1 MIKHLTVLSFLFFT
15 FSTLAQI
22 IDDRPTNLS
31 NRDGYMQADSTKIG
45 EGETLI
51 KLSEETFYHDYKII
65 DYKMDTTYID
75 TSLTVSKSYKMNYLR
90 KDNFEL
96 MAFANQGQ
104 TFNNLA
110 YTFNNYSLYPKIG
123 ARAQHFNY
131 YEVED
136 IKYYYVPTPTT
147 ELMYLKGFEQ
157 GQILSA
163 MFTFNLSRQFNA
175 SISYK
180 GMRSLGNYRHAL
192 SSHGN
197 ARVTLSYH
205 TKNNRYY
212 IRGHLAAQGLSNDQN
227 GGLTDE
233 SVFNFETKDTNFKD
247 RNRLVTNFT
256 DARNNLKGNRY
267 FIEQDYKLW
276 RKTDTT
282 RIINSELKIGY
293 IFNYEGK
300 HYEYEQDAAANE
312 IFGGS
317 FSSSIDDKVLY
328 VKYFNEAFVSLNSP
342 FVLGEVKFKV
352 NFFDYNYSYKSIV
365 ISPDEII
372 PSYLDGN
379 AISVGG
385 EWQTKLKKFNFNAD
399 VSTVISGNLH
409 GYSGLASAQFVQ
421 DSTFTVKATAFA
433 TSKAPNFNFM
443 LFQSD
448 YIQYNWQNNF
458 DNIITNNLTVEFD
471 SEKWVYVS
479 VQTTN
484 ITNYTYFDAPEENE
498 QTKPVQASEAVN
510 YAKFK
515 VGKEFKFGHFAFD
528 NKIIYQ
534 KVVNGSDIFRVPDF
548 ITRNTIYY
556 QNYVF
561 KGKPLYL
568 QTGITFSYFS
578 KYFMNTYNPVIS
590 EFNLQNDREYGA
602 FPMIDFFLN
611 FRVKTLRVFLKLEH
625 FNASFASKSEYY
637 GAPLNPYRDMKIRFG
652 LVWNFFI

>member
-1 MIKHLTVLSFLFFT
+1 MIRHLAVLFFLFIT

-22 IDDRPTNLS
+22 DERHRNMR
-31 NRDGYMQADSTKIG
+31 NQGGYMQADSTNIRD
-45 EGETLI
+45 GETII
-51 KLSEETFYHDYKII
+51 KLSEETFYKDYKII

-75 TSLTVSKSYKMNYLR
+75 TSLTVDKAYKMNYLR

-110 YTFNNYSLYPKIG
+110 YTFNNYSIYPKIG

-131 YEVED
+131 FEVED
-136 IKYYYVPTPTT
+136 MKYYYVPTPTT

-157 GQILSA
+157 GQVLSA
-163 MFTFNLSRQFNA
+163 FFTFNLSRQFNA

-192 SSHGN
+192 SSHGI
-197 ARVTLSYH
+197 ARVTMSYH

-212 IRGHLAAQGLSNDQN
+212 IRGHLAAQGLNNDQN

-256 DARNNLKGNRY
+256 DARNTLRGNRY

-276 RKTDTT
+276 RKIDTT
-282 RIINSELKIGY
+282 RIIDSELKIGY

-300 HYEYEQDAAANE
+300 HYQYTQDAAAKE
-312 IFGGS
+312 IFGNS
-317 FSSSIDDKVLY
+317 FTSSIDDKVEY
-328 VKYFNEAFVSLNSP
+328 VKFFNEAFVSLNSP

-352 NFFDYNYSYKSIV
+352 NYFDYNYSYKSIV
-365 ISPDEII
+365 VTPDETI
-372 PSYLDGN
+372 PSFLNGN
-379 AISVGG
+379 AVAVGG

-399 VSTVISGNLH
+399 VSTIVNGNLH
-409 GYSGLASAQFVQ
+409 GYSGLASAEFVQ
-421 DSTFTVKATAFA
+421 DSLFIVKATAFS
-433 TSKAPNFNFM
+433 TSKSPNFNY
-443 LFQSD
+443 LLYQSD
-448 YIQYNWQNNF
+448 YREYNWQNNF
-458 DNIITNNLTVEFD
+458 DNIITNNLKVEFY
-471 SEKWVYVS
+471 SEKWVEVS
-479 VQTTN
+479 LQTTN
-484 ITNYTYFDAPEENE
+484 ITNFTYFDAPEENE
-498 QTKPVQASEAVN
+498 QTKPVQASQAVN
-510 YAKFK
+510 YFKFK
-515 VGKEFKFGHFAFD
+515 VGKEFKFGHFALD
-528 NKIIYQ
+528 NEILYQ

-556 QNYVF
+556 QSYIF

-568 QTGITFSYFS
+568 QTGIIFSYFS
-578 KYFMNTYNPVIS
+578 KYYMNAYNPLIS
-590 EFNLQNDREYGA
+590 EFYLQNDREYGA
-602 FPMIDFFLN
+602 FPMLDLFVN

-625 FNASFASKSEYY
+625 FNASFAGRSEYY
-637 GAPLNPYRDMKIRFG
+637 SAPLNPYRDLKIRFG